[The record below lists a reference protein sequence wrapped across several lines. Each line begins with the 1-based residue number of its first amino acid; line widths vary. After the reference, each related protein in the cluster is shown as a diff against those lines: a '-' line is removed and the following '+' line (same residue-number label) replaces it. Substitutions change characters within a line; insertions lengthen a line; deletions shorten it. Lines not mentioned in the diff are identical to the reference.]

1 MYSDVEKISR
11 IAIEA
16 GKAVMKIYNNPSLN
30 IDINYKSDNSPVTIA
45 DKESHSIIV
54 NGLQSITPSLP
65 VLSEEGKSIPFDER
79 KKWESYWCVD
89 PLDGTKEFINRT
101 NEFTINIALI
111 HRHAPVM
118 GLIYIPVTDTLFYG
132 SVGSGSFKE
141 ISGVEKRKLNVSN
154 RPGNWV
160 AVGSRS
166 HSSPEESDFLKKYP
180 IVERVN
186 AGSSLKF
193 CLVAEGK
200 AQIYYRHGPTMEWD
214 TAAGHAIA
222 AFSGADVLL
231 RNGSPLLYNKHS
243 LLNESFVCKV
253 P

>member
-1 MYSDVEKISR
+1 MYFDIKKISG
-11 IAIEA
+11 IAVEA
-16 GKAVMKIYNNPSLN
+16 GKAVMKIYNSPSFD
-30 IDINYKSDNSPVTIA
+30 IDIKYKNDNSPVTIA
-45 DKESHSIIV
+45 DKASHSIIIS
-54 NGLQSITPSLP
+54 GLQSLAPLLP
-65 VLSEEGKSIPFDER
+65 VLSEEGRTIPFDER
-79 KKWESYWCVD
+79 KNWEYYWCVD

-111 HRHAPVM
+111 HKNTPVM
-118 GLIYIPVTDTLFYG
+118 GVIYIPVTDTLFYG
-132 SVGSGSFKE
+132 SIDAGSFKE
-141 ISGVEKRKLNVSN
+141 NIGVDKRKLNVSD
-154 RPGNWV
+154 RPGNWI

-180 IVERVN
+180 IVERIN

-222 AFSGADVLL
+222 AFSGAEVFLP
-231 RNGSPLLYNKHS
+231 NGSPFLYNKHS